1 MRTRFDRCL
10 VKSHNLHCCD
20 HFGAQGIWATAMNPC
35 VAELATGFFGSG
47 NKRELFFK
55 YRRSSYQIR
64 SCGVLASEFR
74 VQNGSSV
81 SSFLKNSNL
90 GRW

>member
-35 VAELATGFFGSG
+35 VAELATGFLVLGIRG
-47 NKRELFFK
+47 NYSSNTEEAVTRFDLAGYWQVSFVFK
-55 YRRSSYQIR
+55 TAA
-64 SCGVLASEFR
+64 VLAHF
-74 VQNGSSV
+74 
-81 SSFLKNSNL
+81 
-90 GRW
+90 